1 MRIPSRGDAPKAKTD
16 PAFPPAEEAGPPLT
30 SVEGVVQTTLMAP
43 ESVAEEIREKKKNPA
58 LYESELFQAPSET
71 DSNGS

>member
-1 MRIPSRGDAPKAKTD
+1 MPFRASSGAIVP
-16 PAFPPAEEAGPPLT
+16 
-30 SVEGVVQTTLMAP
+30 MAP
-43 ESVAEEIREKKKNPA
+43 ETLQEEIRAKKNNPA